1 MQYIHHVQ
9 VDAKTF
15 PKLKEFISDHR
26 EHIIRHSVGFLGK
39 AYLIF
44 ADIDLRDALRA
55 RGFESRVTH
64 ERADNTTNVT
74 RRGSAR
80 MAEQQRAFRI
90 EFVPKEEIQREARWL
105 SPELQEIAEAMERVA
120 RGEHEAMR
128 IVIEDK
134 ELREQ
139 MARRIKGLA
148 WARSLNVA
156 VRVTVT
162 GVGVWR
168 EQLYEVDVDD

>member
-1 MQYIHHVQ
+1 
-9 VDAKTF
+9 
-15 PKLKEFISDHR
+15 
-26 EHIIRHSVGFLGK
+26 
-39 AYLIF
+39 
-44 ADIDLRDALRA
+44 
-55 RGFESRVTH
+55 
-64 ERADNTTNVT
+64 
-74 RRGSAR
+74 
-80 MAEQQRAFRI
+80 MAGQQRAFRI
-90 EFVPKEEIQREARWL
+90 EFAPKEEIRREARWL

-120 RGEHEAMR
+120 HGEHEAMR

-168 EQLYEVDVDD
+168 EPLYEVDVDD

>member
-1 MQYIHHVQ
+1 
-9 VDAKTF
+9 
-15 PKLKEFISDHR
+15 
-26 EHIIRHSVGFLGK
+26 
-39 AYLIF
+39 
-44 ADIDLRDALRA
+44 
-55 RGFESRVTH
+55 
-64 ERADNTTNVT
+64 
-74 RRGSAR
+74 
-80 MAEQQRAFRI
+80 MAEQQRTFRI
-90 EFVPKEEIQREARWL
+90 EFASKEEIRREARWL
-105 SPELQEIAEAMERVA
+105 PPELQEIAEAMERVA

-139 MARRIKGLA
+139 MARRITGLA
-148 WARSLNVA
+148 CARSLNVA

>member
-1 MQYIHHVQ
+1 
-9 VDAKTF
+9 
-15 PKLKEFISDHR
+15 
-26 EHIIRHSVGFLGK
+26 
-39 AYLIF
+39 
-44 ADIDLRDALRA
+44 
-55 RGFESRVTH
+55 
-64 ERADNTTNVT
+64 
-74 RRGSAR
+74 

-90 EFVPKEEIQREARWL
+90 EFAPKEEIQREARWL
-105 SPELQEIAEAMERVA
+105 SPELQEIADAMERVA

-134 ELREQ
+134 KLREQ

-168 EQLYEVDVDD
+168 EPLYEVDVDD